1 MSDLEHFFRRL
12 VSQLA
17 ATDPARLNRPVP
29 IAEIQTSILPYRR
42 HRRALGLESSEDY
55 ELLLLRLC
63 AGEGGLARTEPPEVQ
78 ARLRGEL
85 AGPNPDLSLLRE
97 HGDAL
102 VTLAGVP
109 VARALM
115 ADSGRE
121 YAPPG
126 AAPPGGPPAAPPP
139 GRDPAKETTAPDPSH
154 TLRCSACGGALPAGR
169 AVKFCPF
176 CGAGQTPG
184 RCPAC
189 GAEIEAEWRHC
200 IGCGAALRRS

>member
-1 MSDLEHFFRRL
+1 MSDLEHFFRHL
-12 VSQLA
+12 VSRLA
-17 ATDPARLNRPVP
+17 AGDPARLNRPIP
-29 IAEIQTSILPYRR
+29 IADIQTSILPYRV

-55 ELLLLRLC
+55 EFLLLRLC

-78 ARLRGEL
+78 ARLRAEL
-85 AGPNPDLSLLRE
+85 ASPNPDLSLLRE

-109 VARALM
+109 VAQALM
-115 ADSGRE
+115 ADSDRE

-126 AAPPGGPPAAPPP
+126 AVAPGPAPAGAPP
-139 GRDPAKETTAPDPSH
+139 GRDPAKETTAPGPSH
-154 TLRCSACGGALPAGR
+154 TPCCPACGGALPTGR

-189 GAEIEAEWRHC
+189 GAEIEPEWRHC
-200 IGCGAALRRS
+200 IDCGAALRRA